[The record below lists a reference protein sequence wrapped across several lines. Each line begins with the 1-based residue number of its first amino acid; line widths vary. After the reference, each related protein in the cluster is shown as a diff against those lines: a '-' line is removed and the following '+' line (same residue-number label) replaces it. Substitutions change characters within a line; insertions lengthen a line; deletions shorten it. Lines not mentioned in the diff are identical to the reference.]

1 VEPFSSK
8 IQKKKAFMSV
18 FMSETST
25 ETTTATATATATSME
40 TKEDEKKEDAFAVAK
55 VSATAAKKN
64 YTDWPLRNI
73 KEPHDNDVLYG
84 RGGEDRTIP

>member
-1 VEPFSSK
+1 
-8 IQKKKAFMSV
+8 
-18 FMSETST
+18 
-25 ETTTATATATATSME
+25 ME